1 MVKNDY
7 HLLKPKTIEKLNKI
21 KKEGESF
28 DEVIEKLIETYE
40 ELSDYIEEKWRK
52 LQRDKKKFINLDD
65 YTAQKGL

>member
-1 MVKNDY
+1 MTAIFLN
-7 HLLKPKTIEKLNKI
+7 PKTIEKLNKI

-52 LQRDKKKFINLDD
+52 LQRDKEKFINLDD
-65 YTAQKGL
+65 YTVQRGL

>member
-1 MVKNDY
+1 MVTITLNPET
-7 HLLKPKTIEKLNKI
+7 LKKLSKI

-40 ELSDYIEEKWRK
+40 ELSDYIEEKWSK
-52 LQRDKKKFINLDD
+52 FQRDKKKFINLDD

>member
-1 MVKNDY
+1 MTIISLN
-7 HLLKPKTIEKLNKI
+7 PKTIEKLNKI

-40 ELSDYIEEKWRK
+40 ELSDYIEEKWSK

-65 YTAQKGL
+65 YTAQRGL

>member
-1 MVKNDY
+1 MTIISLN
-7 HLLKPKTIEKLNKI
+7 PKTIEKLNKI

-40 ELSDYIEEKWRK
+40 ELSDYIEEKWSK

>member
-1 MVKNDY
+1 MTIISLN
-7 HLLKPKTIEKLNKI
+7 PKTIEKLNKI

-40 ELSDYIEEKWRK
+40 ELSDYIDEKWSK

-65 YTAQKGL
+65 YTAQRGL

>member
-1 MVKNDY
+1 MTRISLN
-7 HLLKPKTIEKLNKI
+7 PKTIEKLNKI

-40 ELSDYIEEKWRK
+40 ELSDYIEEKWSK